1 MAVGST
7 WPKRNSASSASN
19 ASTAEFL
26 TSPHSPPKWPPGN
39 PHATP
44 PAAESTGNSPPT
56 THAPNS
62 NASTRQFSPVEALG
76 AFSPCRHWHRGHG
89 VAIIQPHARRVRT
102 FPESR
107 GDPALFIQRSAAGR
121 ALLDLAGGVELE
133 LRRLRGV
140 SFDARLV
147 DDHQLATL
155 LAI

>member
-7 WPKRNSASSASN
+7 WPKRNSASSPSN

-62 NASTRQFSPVEALG
+62 NASTRQFSPVEALVSH
-76 AFSPCRHWHRGHG
+76 AESVPCHSRRCMSTMPEEPDQCCRH
-89 VAIIQPHARRVRT
+89 RVWPGR
-102 FPESR
+102 ES
-107 GDPALFIQRSAAGR
+107 QRSQREHGLVAVEQGWHTSLPLRARPTTQRLAKIASVEPAG
-121 ALLDLAGGVELE
+121 
-133 LRRLRGV
+133 
-140 SFDARLV
+140 
-147 DDHQLATL
+147 Q
-155 LAI
+155 